1 MDVHISE
8 ASSFCMRRRDG
19 VGSKS
24 GSPVTQSKRGMGDC
38 ESWWQWE
45 WREVEGSE
53 EHLGG

>member
-24 GSPVTQSKRGMGDC
+24 GSHVTQSKRGMGDC

-45 WREVEGSE
+45 WREVDGSE
-53 EHLGG
+53 EHLGS